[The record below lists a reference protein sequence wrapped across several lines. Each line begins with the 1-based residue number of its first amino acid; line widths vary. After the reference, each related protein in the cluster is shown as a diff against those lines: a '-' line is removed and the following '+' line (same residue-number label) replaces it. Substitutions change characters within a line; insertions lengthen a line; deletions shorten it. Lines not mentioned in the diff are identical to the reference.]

1 MHVIPDVIDSRR
13 LGAQPPGTPPMAG
26 LGGIVLIRFT
36 ALGRPMLKVVEPFPR
51 AEVLD
56 HRKEE
61 TAS

>member
-36 ALGRPMLKVVEPFPR
+36 ALGRPMLKVVEPFPGLR
-51 AEVLD
+51 
-56 HRKEE
+56 
-61 TAS
+61 S